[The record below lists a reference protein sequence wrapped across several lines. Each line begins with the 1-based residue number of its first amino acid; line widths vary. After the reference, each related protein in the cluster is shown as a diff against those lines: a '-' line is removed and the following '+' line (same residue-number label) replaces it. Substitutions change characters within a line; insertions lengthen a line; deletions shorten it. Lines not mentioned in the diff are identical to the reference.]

1 MPVTAAAASAATKTN
16 STLDGSSSRSLKQ
29 QQKKR
34 QSHAVAQPDCS
45 ACSRVWLPAK
55 QLWVAGSDDAP
66 APSNSS
72 GTGAASTTT
81 QLQCVFMAAAATR
94 GRKAAMEDRHVLAA
108 LDPSTGVAHA
118 QGAVGLQQQVSVGA
132 VFDGHAGYATAAYAA
147 QHIPHLL
154 HAALSGTPNRAEGGP
169 RVPSRGALN
178 PCSALAGSF
187 RWFDR
192 WWADARCDPSLT
204 EHGWDDSGS
213 TAVVAMLSGRHLI
226 VANAGDSIALLARGG
241 GSRRL
246 SVEHRLDNAA
256 EAERI
261 LEAGGRLVR
270 LQPGAS
276 PRVMGTSNQTRFK
289 GSMVT
294 RSLGDFAFKHPQALL
309 SAEPHVAQQ
318 ELAPSDKLVVLASDG
333 VSDVLPDDDL
343 LGVAMTALEQTRNCT
358 NSGSA
363 LAKAAATVI
372 MNAALEAGSHD
383 NITVVAMLLD
393 WGGDYATD

>member
-1 MPVTAAAASAATKTN
+1 
-16 STLDGSSSRSLKQ
+16 
-29 QQKKR
+29 
-34 QSHAVAQPDCS
+34 
-45 ACSRVWLPAK
+45 
-55 QLWVAGSDDAP
+55 
-66 APSNSS
+66 
-72 GTGAASTTT
+72 
-81 QLQCVFMAAAATR
+81 MAAAATR

-154 HAALSGTPNRAEGGP
+154 HAALSGTPNRAEASWHSQLQAETGAAILIADVVAHPAGGP